1 MACHGAGKN
10 EISYFEILAYTMVTE
25 WALMLYGHHKH
36 NDDSNKCP
44 CMILR
49 VRKDYKLEDMT
60 KDQILLLH
68 HKVSMQHTLINIIK
82 GL

>member
-1 MACHGAGKN
+1 
-10 EISYFEILAYTMVTE
+10 
-25 WALMLYGHHKH
+25 MLYGHHKH

-49 VRKDYKLEDMT
+49 VGKDYKLEDVT

-68 HKVSMQHTLINIIK
+68 RKVSMQHTLINIIK